1 MVHLR
6 YKRRPKR
13 PKTLNF
19 QSSESKNFF
28 SEKEFI
34 IRSNGQTKVFKISPR
49 VQWIVFVTM
58 IVLGIWGAH
67 SYQMYSVS
75 DRIISYQERK
85 LGETRSAYVDLMS
98 DFVTVHKN
106 ISALVQNFGQVSSS
120 QKKDDLDEY
129 LKKAEVIEEKIRQ
142 ITAKEDWIN
151 EQDLSEKSALKDA
164 LIHRDVAIEEKK
176 LLEEKVAHLQEMVAS
191 LQAFEMDILKKIETL
206 SNKDIDKIKSTISTV
221 NGELKKRG
229 KYYNPLA
236 NSKKNSKGGL
246 YVPDNIA
253 LGQNQELMDQVNK
266 TFGLID
272 DNSYYQEALR
282 RIPLGKPVW
291 SYWLSSPFGKRTDPF
306 NAKSARH
313 KGVDLASNKGNKIKT
328 MADGKVTRAGTA
340 SGYGKMV
347 EIDHGN
353 GFKTKYAHMNAIY
366 VQKGEEVV
374 LGQAIGEV
382 GNTGRSTG
390 PHLHYEVLYDGV
402 HMDPMV
408 FIKAR

>member
-1 MVHLR
+1 MR
-6 YKRRPKR
+6 YRRRLERPKE
-13 PKTLNF
+13 LNF
-19 QSSESKNFF
+19 QASENRSFF

-34 IRSNGQTKVFKISPR
+34 IRSNGQTKVFKISSR
-49 VQWIVFVTM
+49 LQWIVFVTM

-106 ISALVQNFGQVSSS
+106 ISALVQNFGDTASQ
-120 QKKDDLDEY
+120 QKKDDVDEY
-129 LKKAEVIEEKIRQ
+129 LKRAEVIEQKIKQ
-142 ITAKEDWIN
+142 ITANEDWIN
-151 EQDLSEKSALKDA
+151 EKDLSQKSALKDA

-176 LLEEKVAHLQEMVAS
+176 QLEEKVAHLQEMVAS
-191 LQAFEMDILKKIETL
+191 LQAFEMDILKKIEGL
-206 SNKDIDKIKSTISTV
+206 SNKDIDKIKNTISTV

-236 NSKKNSKGGL
+236 NSKKNNKGGL

-253 LGQNQELMDQVNK
+253 LGQNQELMAQVNK
-266 TFGLID
+266 TFSAID
-272 DNSYYQEALR
+272 DNSYYQEALK

-291 SYWLSSPFGKRTDPF
+291 SYWLSSPFGKRSDPF
-306 NAKSARH
+306 NAKSAAH
-313 KGVDLASNKGNKIKT
+313 KGVDLASNRGNKIKT
-328 MADGKVTRAGTA
+328 MAEGKVIRAGTA

-353 GFKTKYAHMNAIY
+353 GFKTKYAHMNKIY
-366 VQKGEEVV
+366 VQKGEEVT

-402 HMDPMV
+402 HLDPMV
-408 FIKAR
+408 FIKAK

>member
-1 MVHLR
+1 MR
-6 YKRRPKR
+6 YRRRLERPKE
-13 PKTLNF
+13 LNF
-19 QSSESKNFF
+19 QASENRSFF

-49 VQWIVFVTM
+49 LQWIVFVTM

-106 ISALVQNFGQVSSS
+106 ISALVQNFGDEASQ
-120 QKKDDLDEY
+120 QKKDDVDEY
-129 LKKAEVIEEKIRQ
+129 LKKAEVIEQKIKQ
-142 ITAKEDWIN
+142 ITANEDWIN
-151 EQDLSEKSALKDA
+151 EKDLSQKSALKDA

-176 LLEEKVAHLQEMVAS
+176 QLEEKVAHLQEMVAS
-191 LQAFEMDILKKIETL
+191 LQAFEMDILKKIEGL
-206 SNKDIDKIKSTISTV
+206 SNKDIDKIKNTISTV

-236 NSKKNSKGGL
+236 NSKKNNKGGL

-253 LGQNQELMDQVNK
+253 LGQNQELMAQVNK
-266 TFGLID
+266 TFSAID
-272 DNSYYQEALR
+272 DNSYYQEALK

-291 SYWLSSPFGKRTDPF
+291 SYWLSSPFGKRSDPF
-306 NAKSARH
+306 NAKSAAH
-313 KGVDLASNKGNKIKT
+313 KGVDLASNRGNKIKT
-328 MADGKVTRAGTA
+328 MAEGKVIRAGTA

-353 GFKTKYAHMNAIY
+353 GFKTKYAHMNKIY
-366 VQKGEEVV
+366 VQKGEEVA

-402 HMDPMV
+402 YLDPMV
-408 FIKAR
+408 FIKAK

>member
-1 MVHLR
+1 
-6 YKRRPKR
+6 
-13 PKTLNF
+13 
-19 QSSESKNFF
+19 
-28 SEKEFI
+28 
-34 IRSNGQTKVFKISPR
+34 
-49 VQWIVFVTM
+49 M

-106 ISALVQNFGQVSSS
+106 ISALVQNFGQASSS

-176 LLEEKVAHLQEMVAS
+176 QLEEKVAHLQEMVAS

-246 YVPDNIA
+246 YVPDNVA

>member
-1 MVHLR
+1 MR

-272 DNSYYQEALR
+272 DASYYQEALK